1 MTILTRDSDPWQF
14 EELARRLDGES
25 VSASC
30 GRGSESS
37 FHQWLCVYNL
47 EKSRACYA
55 LSVQFFSR
63 ASMTNA
69 KAAKCIPLS
78 VDASR
83 S

>member
-47 EKSRACYA
+47 EKSRDGRLFGLWVSNYGDPDN
-55 LSVQFFSR
+55 V
-63 ASMTNA
+63 
-69 KAAKCIPLS
+69 IG
-78 VDASR
+78 
-83 S
+83 